1 MIGPIFLRGDLIH
14 QFKEHLTNTEYHRVI
29 HNGVAD
35 TNSTTERFK
44 LEKLND
50 TFHTFINSDYPII
63 CKSGSK
69 STIPFWDYHIA
80 VNRSKYD
87 KEVIVTELLV
97 REPNDQNVTNAVL
110 MAFYMLINEKYKYE
124 RLVVPIRMNDIVGYE
139 EIGIQSHKDGSVLF
153 RKYV

>member
-35 TNSTTERFK
+35 TNSTTGRFK

-50 TFHTFINSDYPII
+50 TFDTFINSDYPII

-80 VNRSKYD
+80 VNRSEYD

-124 RLVVPIRMNDIVGYE
+124 RLVVPIRMNNIVEYE